1 MSHAAKLSESGQNV
15 LSLQGVTMKIDGL
28 VALNNVTFSIP
39 SGEIVSLI
47 GPNGAGKTTAYNV
60 ISGYM
65 PPTSGT
71 VHLFDEDI
79 TGHSPHSIAAR
90 GLVRSFQRT
99 SVFDDQSVF
108 DNLLTAYHLQ
118 GRASLVQ
125 SLLRLP
131 KFRSEEARLKAR
143 VREMLD
149 FLNLRHRADERAAS
163 LSYGEQRILG
173 VGIALAASPRILL
186 LDEPA
191 AGLNPSE
198 TDEFK
203 AMIRRIGDSG
213 VTVLLVEHDMH
224 MVMSISD
231 RIVVLN
237 QGRVIAEGNPQA
249 IQNDPDV
256 IEAYLGSGVKRA

>member
-1 MSHAAKLSESGQNV
+1 
-15 LSLQGVTMKIDGL
+15 
-28 VALNNVTFSIP
+28 
-39 SGEIVSLI
+39 
-47 GPNGAGKTTAYNV
+47 
-60 ISGYM
+60 
-65 PPTSGT
+65 
-71 VHLFDEDI
+71 
-79 TGHSPHSIAAR
+79 
-90 GLVRSFQRT
+90 VRSFQRT

-108 DNLLTAYHLQ
+108 DNLLTAFHMQ
-118 GRASLVQ
+118 CRASLMQ

-131 KFRSEEARLKAR
+131 RFRSEEAGLRAR
-143 VREMLD
+143 VWQMLD
-149 FLNLRHRADERAAS
+149 FLDLRHRADERAAS

-237 QGRVIAEGNPQA
+237 QGRVIAEGDPKA
-249 IQNDPDV
+249 IQNNPDV